1 MSLWKINQKKH
12 IGRLHD
18 MSVNKSHLNN
28 MDEQNMIHDMEAE
41 IAAIKTQVAECK
53 KVVQQKEEELKS
65 ALAELGAYEEK
76 VKKLEELRD
85 SYIQKN
91 NAGEVLHTAIKVF
104 NVNGVTF
111 NMVRVEGGAFPMG
124 SIEHNSD
131 ADSDEEPQHQVT
143 LSDFYIGET
152 LVTQTLWQAVMDC
165 NHSYFTGDN
174 LPVDSVSWDDCQEFV
189 KRLNLKTGKSFR
201 LPTEAEWEYAACGG
215 KKSRGYMYAGSDNV
229 IDVAWYSDNSGKQT
243 HPIKEKKANE
253 LGLYDMLGNLME
265 WCEDL
270 YDIDYYKNSPERNP
284 CKSSSGFER
293 VLRGGSWNSNKN
305 SCRVSNRFSDIPNH
319 YSNSYGFRLVLVL

>member
-1 MSLWKINQKKH
+1 MADNSKHDIFIN
-12 IGRLHD
+12 D
-18 MSVNKSHLNN
+18 SHMNYV
-28 MDEQNMIHDMEAE
+28 DEQNVIPGIEAE
-41 IAAIKTQVAECK
+41 IAAIKSKVTECK

-65 ALAELGAYEEK
+65 ALADLDAYGDK
-76 VKKLEELRD
+76 VKKLEELRG
-85 SYIQKN
+85 SYIQKTKD
-91 NAGEVLHTAIKVF
+91 EETTIKDF
-104 NVNGVTF
+104 NIDGVTF
-111 NMVRVEGGAFPMG
+111 KMIPVEGGSFKMG
-124 SIEHNSD
+124 SIDENSY
-131 ADSDEEPQHQVT
+131 AGNDEKPQHQVT

-229 IDVAWYSDNSGKQT
+229 NDVAWYSDNSGKQT

>member
-1 MSLWKINQKKH
+1 MADNSKHDIFIN
-12 IGRLHD
+12 D
-18 MSVNKSHLNN
+18 SHMNYV
-28 MDEQNMIHDMEAE
+28 DEQTATPDIEAE
-41 IAAIKTQVAECK
+41 IEAIKTKVTECK
-53 KVVQQKEEELKS
+53 KIVQQKEEELKS
-65 ALAELGAYEEK
+65 ALADLDAYEDK

-85 SYIQKN
+85 SYIQKTKD
-91 NAGEVLHTAIKVF
+91 EETTIKDF
-104 NVNGVTF
+104 NIDGVTF
-111 NMVRVEGGAFPMG
+111 KMIPVEGGSFKMG
-124 SIEHNSD
+124 SIDENSY
-131 ADSDEEPQHQVT
+131 AGNDEKPQHQVT

-189 KRLNLKTGKSFR
+189 KRLNLKTGMSFR

-229 IDVAWYSDNSGKQT
+229 NDVAWYSDNSGKQT

-284 CKSSSGFER
+284 CKSSSGYER